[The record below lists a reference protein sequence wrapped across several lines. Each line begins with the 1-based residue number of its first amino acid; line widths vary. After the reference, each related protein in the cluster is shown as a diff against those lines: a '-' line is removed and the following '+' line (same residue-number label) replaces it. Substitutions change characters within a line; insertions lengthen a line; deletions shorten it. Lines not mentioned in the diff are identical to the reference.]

1 MRRTALL
8 MGGILIAP
16 GISTLGLGSLTV
28 MVPAQIPTT
37 IEVSSMNLKSN
48 GYGFYLEEVIF

>member
-1 MRRTALL
+1 
-8 MGGILIAP
+8 MGGILIAL

-37 IEVSSMNLKSN
+37 IEVSSMNSKSN
-48 GYGFYLEEVIF
+48 GYGFYLEEVIFYTKR